1 MILHDGSRTDVQF
14 ETVGGELS
22 DEALE
27 QLASLLLASGEV
39 SGQSDE
45 GDG

>member
-14 ETVGGELS
+14 ETVGELS
-22 DEALE
+22 DAAIES
-27 QLASLLLASGEV
+27 LAVLLLASGEV